1 VKAAATAPAP
11 LSNQAQIEAEAQR
24 IVAQTL
30 PNAQQPIVRPGGTRR
45 TSGLAPQPAASSE
58 NPDGANTKA
67 VVRSNRT
74 TAFFHST
81 KQKTKCSMLAF
92 LALSF
97 TVLAVVG

>member
-1 VKAAATAPAP
+1 VKAAATARAL

-30 PNAQQPIVRPGGTRR
+30 PNAQQSIVRPGGTRR
-45 TSGLAPQPAASSE
+45 TFGLAPQPAASSE
-58 NPDGANTKA
+58 NPEGANTKV

-81 KQKTKCSMLAF
+81 KQKTKCSLLAF